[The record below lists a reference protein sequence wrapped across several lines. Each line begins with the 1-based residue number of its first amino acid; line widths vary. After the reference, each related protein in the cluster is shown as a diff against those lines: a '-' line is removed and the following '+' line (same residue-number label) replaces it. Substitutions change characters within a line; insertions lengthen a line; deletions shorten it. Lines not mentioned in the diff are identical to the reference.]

1 MNIVVVTTVEA
12 AQEYLSQGY
21 EGVELSLGNE
31 SLGRYDHHGD
41 RGHLPAVCLQ
51 AFEDLR
57 DGKVEYKEDFVA
69 TGAADLDACAFIALV
84 SGILFEGRNALT
96 LDGVEEFVRYAAKM
110 DTDPIGMCP
119 SFDGEVG
126 KLYLAWEAMT
136 AGSPPNDPL
145 SFYKG
150 VAILRDLL
158 QNKSRFQ
165 DIMDAAL
172 KREEGRYRLS
182 LENMRN
188 NLFVCEDGKFI
199 ILTQTTV
206 FGFPEWYNRKPK
218 TDKDFL
224 EAWEFP
230 CVVAL
235 TDRGNI
241 TVGCA
246 NETVA
251 EKLFGKGGLQNV
263 LPLFGEGWGGR
274 GSIGGSPRGQIMT
287 EDDLRH
293 VEVVLR
299 NYLHC

>member
-1 MNIVVVTTVEA
+1 M
-12 AQEYLSQGY
+12 
-21 EGVELSLGNE
+21 
-31 SLGRYDHHGD
+31 
-41 RGHLPAVCLQ
+41 
-51 AFEDLR
+51 
-57 DGKVEYKEDFVA
+57 
-69 TGAADLDACAFIALV
+69 

-96 LDGVEEFVRYAAKM
+96 LDGVEEFIRYAAKM

-136 AGSPPNDPL
+136 AGSPPNDAL

-158 QNKSRFQ
+158 QNPSRFQ
-165 DIMDAAL
+165 DIMEAAL

-188 NLFVCEDGKFI
+188 NLFVYEDGKFI
-199 ILTQTTV
+199 ILTQTNV
-206 FGFPEWYNRKPK
+206 FGFPEWYNRKPN
-218 TDKDFL
+218 TDKDFI

-293 VEVVLR
+293 VEVGFNPLAGFF
-299 NYLHC
+299 CC

>member
-1 MNIVVVTTVEA
+1 MEIVVATSTTFAKVF
-12 AQEYLSQGY
+12 LDKGY
-21 EGVELSLGNE
+21 EGVELSLGNM

-51 AFEDLR
+51 VFEDLR
-57 DGKVEYKEDFVA
+57 AGKVEYKEDFVA

-96 LDGVEEFVRYAAKM
+96 LDGVEEFIRYAAKM

-119 SFDGEVG
+119 AQDGEVG

-165 DIMDAAL
+165 DIMDSAL
-172 KREEGRYRLS
+172 KREEGRYTMS

-199 ILTQTTV
+199 ILTQTNV
-206 FGFPEWYNRKPK
+206 FGFPEWYNRKPN
-218 TDKDFL
+218 TDKDFI
-224 EAWEFP
+224 EAWEYP

-241 TVGCA
+241 TIGCA

-274 GSIGGSPRGQIMT
+274 SSIGGSPRGQIMT
-287 EDDLRH
+287 EDDLRR

>member
-172 KREEGRYRLS
+172 KREEGRYTMS
-182 LENMRN
+182 LENMWSKM
-188 NLFVCEDGKFI
+188 VSKEDGKFL
-199 ILTQTTV
+199 ILSGTTV
-206 FGFPEWYNRKPK
+206 FGFPEWYSRKPN
-218 TDKDFL
+218 TDKDTL
-224 EAWEFP
+224 DAWEYP

-241 TVGCA
+241 TIGCA

-251 EKLFGKGGLQNV
+251 EWLFGKGGLQNV

-274 GSIGGSPRGQIMT
+274 GSIGGSPRGHIMT
-287 EDDLRH
+287 SDDLRK
-293 VEVVLR
+293 VEEVLR